1 MNLLT
6 RIPVCCW
13 LLLALGAPQGAPTTA
28 WSRAANPQGSA
39 SGTSAGSVSPGGDEP
54 VIRVSDRS
62 VTIPRMEQAP
72 TIEDFLTMEPSARMA
87 GKMARIDGF
96 RQWIPH
102 DGEPVSQRTV
112 AYLGY
117 DSKNFYAVFV
127 CFDNRSEERRVG
139 KECRS
144 RWSPYH

>member
-72 TIEDFLTMEPSARMA
+72 TIEDFLTMGLAAWAYQRFQLLRPATDPKE
-87 GKMARIDGF
+87 
-96 RQWIPH
+96 H
-102 DGEPVSQRTV
+102 EHVSV
-112 AYLGY
+112 
-117 DSKNFYAVFV
+117 
-127 CFDNRSEERRVG
+127 
-139 KECRS
+139 
-144 RWSPYH
+144 